1 MVLMSS
7 GTLTALGSAIGL
19 TTSNFTGGDSG
30 FEMTITVTVDSKYAI
45 GTDISPYCVTVLVDV
60 VTAELLLLVLV
71 SVALESS

>member
-1 MVLMSS
+1 MSS

-19 TTSNFTGGDSG
+19 ATSNFTGGDSG
-30 FEMTITVTVDSKYAI
+30 FEMTITVTVDSKYALD
-45 GTDISPYCVTVLVDV
+45 TDISPYCVTVLVDV